1 MSKTVAALLALLL
14 ATPPVLAQQSPPAQK
29 SPPIETA
36 GVKET
41 LGNLWGRL
49 RAVTP
54 RSAPPAA
61 TTTTVTAG
69 LRGTEAT
76 ESELKPYWRGDR
88 DQNPATRKERE
99 ALEQAQVLADAGNFA
114 GAAQAYEAFLQQ
126 HSSSTL
132 TANARFGAAL
142 SRAAL
147 GERARATA
155 GFEDFL
161 RRDPQHPLAQD
172 ARTALAALR

>member
-1 MSKTVAALLALLL
+1 MLRILGLALLL
-14 ATPPVLAQQSPPAQK
+14 ALPAYAQQKPQPEQ
-29 SPPIETA
+29 TA

-54 RSAPPAA
+54 KSAPPAA
-61 TTTTVTAG
+61 TSTTVTAG
-69 LRGTEAT
+69 LRGSEAT
-76 ESELKPYWRGDR
+76 ESELKPYWRGDK
-88 DQNPATRKERE
+88 DQDPATRKERE
-99 ALEQAQVLADAGNFA
+99 ALEQAQALADAGNFA
-114 GAAQAYEAFLQQ
+114 GAAQAYEAFLKQYG
-126 HSSSTL
+126 SSTL
-132 TANARFGAAL
+132 APNARFGAAL

-161 RRDPQHPLAQD
+161 KRDPNHPLARD
-172 ARTALAALR
+172 AATALAALR

>member
-1 MSKTVAALLALLL
+1 V
-14 ATPPVLAQQSPPAQK
+14 PPALAQQSPPPTQ
-29 SPPIETA
+29 TA

-54 RSAPPAA
+54 RSAPPPA
-61 TTTTVTAG
+61 TTATVTAG
-69 LRGTEAT
+69 LRGEEAT
-76 ESELKPYWRGDR
+76 ESELKPYWRGDKNQ
-88 DQNPATRKERE
+88 DPATRQERE
-99 ALEQAQVLADAGNFA
+99 ALERAQALADGSNFA
-114 GAAQAYEAFLQQ
+114 GAAQAYEAFLKQYP
-126 HSSSTL
+126 SSTL

-161 RRDPQHPLAQD
+161 KHEPQHPLAGD
-172 ARTALAALR
+172 AKQALAALR

>member
-1 MSKTVAALLALLL
+1 MNKTASFALIALLAL
-14 ATPPVLAQQSPPAQK
+14 PPALAQQSQPTQ
-29 SPPIETA
+29 TA

-54 RSAPPAA
+54 RSAPPPAA
-61 TTTTVTAG
+61 TTTVTAG
-69 LRGTEAT
+69 LRGSEAT
-76 ESELKPYWRGDR
+76 ESELKPYWRGDK
-88 DQNPATRKERE
+88 DQDPATRMERE
-99 ALEQAQVLADAGNFA
+99 ALERAQALADGGNFA

-126 HSSSTL
+126 HPSSTL

-147 GERARATA
+147 GERSRATA

-161 RRDPQHPLAQD
+161 RRDPQHPLARD
-172 ARTALAALR
+172 AQTALAALR

>member
-1 MSKTVAALLALLL
+1 MMKTVVAVLALLL
-14 ATPPVLAQQSPPAQK
+14 ALPAFAQQTQNQNKPTQT
-29 SPPIETA
+29 E

-54 RSAPPAA
+54 RSAPAQA

-76 ESELKPYWRGDR
+76 ESELKPYWRGDK
-88 DQNPATRKERE
+88 DQDPATRKERE
-99 ALEQAQVLADAGNFA
+99 ALEQAQALADTGNFA
-114 GAAQAYEAFLQQ
+114 GAAQAYEAFLKQYP
-126 HSSSTL
+126 SSTL
-132 TANARFGAAL
+132 AANARFGAAL
-142 SRAAL
+142 SRAAM

-155 GFEDFL
+155 GFEEFL
-161 RRDPQHPLAQD
+161 RRDPQHPLARD
-172 ARTALAALR
+172 AETALAALR

>member
-1 MSKTVAALLALLL
+1 MMKTVAVVLTLLLALP
-14 ATPPVLAQQSPPAQK
+14 AYAQQNQPAPQNQPAQ
-29 SPPIETA
+29 TA
-36 GVKET
+36 GGKET

-54 RSAPPAA
+54 RSAPAQA

-76 ESELKPYWRGDR
+76 ESELKPYWRGDK
-88 DQNPATRKERE
+88 DQDPATRKERE
-99 ALEQAQVLADAGNFA
+99 ALEQAQALADTGSFA
-114 GAAQAYEAFLQQ
+114 GAAQAYEAFLKQYP
-126 HSSSTL
+126 SSAL
-132 TANARFGAAL
+132 AANARFGAAL
-142 SRAAL
+142 SRAAM

-161 RRDPQHPLAQD
+161 RRDPQHPLAKD
-172 ARTALAALR
+172 AETALAALR

>member
-1 MSKTVAALLALLL
+1 MTKTAALALVALVNLLAL
-14 ATPPVLAQQSPPAQK
+14 PPAFAQQSSPAQ
-29 SPPIETA
+29 TA

-69 LRGTEAT
+69 LRGKEAT

-88 DQNPATRKERE
+88 EQDPAARKERE
-99 ALEQAQVLADAGNFA
+99 ALEQAQALADAGNFS

-126 HSSSTL
+126 YPSSTL
-132 TANARFGAAL
+132 TPNARFGAAL

-155 GFEDFL
+155 GFEEFL
-161 RRDPQHPLAQD
+161 RRDPQHPLAKD
-172 ARTALAALR
+172 AQTALAALR